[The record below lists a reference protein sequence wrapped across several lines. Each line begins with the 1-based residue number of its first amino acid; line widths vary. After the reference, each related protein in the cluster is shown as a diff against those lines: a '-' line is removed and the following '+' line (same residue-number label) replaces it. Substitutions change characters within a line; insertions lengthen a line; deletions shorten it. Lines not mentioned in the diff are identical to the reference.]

1 MKKKQELTIEEE
13 AHRTRLRDMYCGV
26 FVVTALVW
34 VLRFTFEW
42 IVGLLSVENYYV
54 LTILQTATGALSVF
68 LPFFIFLK
76 AYRDPFLP
84 ILKDKPRS
92 EHPVIRCAIGCFAV
106 FGLTLGALGLM
117 ELLRSL
123 LEGAGLHTNAVAP
136 DMGKT
141 WQESLFYVVLTAL
154 FYSLAY
160 EIAFRGIALRTM
172 KEENRLAA
180 VLVSGI
186 AYALSDGDLYRLA
199 VRFAVGFLLGL
210 FYLRIRS
217 VWCCIVLQSVSQVTV
232 SLWWLFVRDREFTVY
247 INFLILAGLV
257 IGIAAAFFLLY
268 PRREADPQKAAN
280 SVALKEVFTSFGV
293 YLIIGMVAFNLLI
306 FNFSTDADPADPL
319 LQPMADED
327 KVPPL
332 QFDRDKEFQ
341 DYYPSSEYNNSPEG

>member
-1 MKKKQELTIEEE
+1 MKKKPELTIEEAE
-13 AHRTRLRDMYCGV
+13 HRARIRDMYCGV

-34 VLRFTFEW
+34 ILRFVSEW
-42 IVGLLSVENYYV
+42 ILGFLSTENYYIM
-54 LTILQTATGALSVF
+54 TGLQIFTGAFSVF

-84 ILKDKPRS
+84 ILKDSPRS

-106 FGLTLGALGLM
+106 FGLSIGALGLM

-123 LEGAGLHTNAVAP
+123 LEGVGLHSAVVAP
-136 DMGKT
+136 NMGET
-141 WQESLFYVVLTAL
+141 WQETLFYVIVSTVL
-154 FYSLAY
+154 YSFSY

-172 KEENRLAA
+172 KEENRFAA

-186 AYALSDGDLYRLA
+186 AYALSDGDLYRMA
-199 VRFAVGFLLGL
+199 VRFAVGFLMGW

-217 VWCCIVLQSVSQVTV
+217 VWCCIVLQAVSQVTV
-232 SLWWLFVRDREFTVY
+232 SLWWLLLRGREFTVY
-247 INFLILAGLV
+247 VNFLILMGLV

-268 PRREADPQKAAN
+268 PRRESDPQKVSN
-280 SVALKEVFTSFGV
+280 KVALKEVFTSFGV
-293 YLIIGMVAFNLLI
+293 YLMIGMVAFNLLI
-306 FNFSTDADPADPL
+306 FTFSMDADPSDPL
-319 LQPMADED
+319 LQPMDEEH

-341 DYYPSSEYNNSPEG
+341 DYYPSSEYSNTP